1 VREVRPRS
9 RPDTVPAL
17 PPVTLTQRGRGA
29 AVLLDIAEYE
39 RLIERVEV
47 LEDIATAEAQIA
59 AGEGIEHEEAKQQIM
74 SRGG

>member
-1 VREVRPRS
+1 
-9 RPDTVPAL
+9 
-17 PPVTLTQRGRGA
+17 VTLTQRGRGA

-74 SRGG
+74 SRRAG